1 MSASAAGHGPGA
13 VARAHV
19 LVVDD
24 DIEIRSML
32 RRVLLAEGYDVDT
45 ATTAEDGVRLASE
58 RRPEL
63 VVMDIGLPDEDGID
77 AVARLRDAGRW
88 VPVLMLTAHGDL
100 ERRVDSFRAG
110 ADDFLAKPFHVEELL
125 LRLDAL
131 LRRARGSDLEHAD
144 SRMRRGD
151 VLIDTAT
158 RRCWRGA
165 REVELSPREF
175 SLLEYLVRNAGAAL
189 SRDQLVDAVWDGDVA
204 EGSNLVDVYV
214 GYLRRKLEADGEP
227 RLIRTVRGHGFQFTP
242 GGTDT

>member
-1 MSASAAGHGPGA
+1 MSDAVAGHVPDA
-13 VARAHV
+13 MARAHV

-24 DIEIRSML
+24 DVEIRSML
-32 RRVLLAEGYDVDT
+32 RRVLLAEGFDVDT
-45 ATTAEDGVRLASE
+45 ATNAEDGIRLAAE

-63 VVMDIGLPDEDGID
+63 VVMDIGVPDGDGID

-125 LRLDAL
+125 ARLDAL
-131 LRRARGSDLEHAD
+131 LRRASGTGLERPDA
-144 SRMRRGD
+144 RLRRGD
-151 VLIDTAT
+151 VLLDAQA
-158 RRCWRGA
+158 RRCWRGT

-175 SLLEYLVRNAGAAL
+175 ALLEYLVRNAGTAL
-189 SRDQLVDAVWDGDVA
+189 SRDQLVDEVWDGEVA
-204 EGSNLVDVYV
+204 DGSNLVDVYV

-227 RLIRTVRGHGFQFTP
+227 RLIRTVRGHGFLFAP
-242 GGTDT
+242 GGAGE